1 MNVRKHTNDAPDKGS
16 KSKATWRCSTRPQSV
31 HFNDPSS
38 PSWIHEDPKGQQTL
52 LEMSAGEFWPLSQ
65 CPETPCRQTW
75 TVAEYTC
82 FQNSIQEKQGVSA
95 KNLGSKTCCV
105 PTILRSEGGGGHSHS
120 SQCFTRWPS
129 TQSMDLSQLVKTR
142 QISGNL
148 RQLLAPDIPPQRW
161 D

>member
-1 MNVRKHTNDAPDKGS
+1 MCGNTAMMLQTKAPRAKPLGAAPPGHSLYTSTTHLLLPGSMRTPKASRHSWKYRQANSGLLVSVPRLPADK
-16 KSKATWRCSTRPQSV
+16 A
-31 HFNDPSS
+31 
-38 PSWIHEDPKGQQTL
+38 
-52 LEMSAGEFWPLSQ
+52 
-65 CPETPCRQTW
+65 W

-82 FQNSIQEKQGVSA
+82 FQKGIQEKQGVSA

-105 PTILRSEGGGGHSHS
+105 PTVLRSEGGGGHSHS

-129 TQSMDLSQLVKTR
+129 TQSMDLSRLVKTR